1 MLDEESSY
9 LTTFNRPFGRF
20 RFTRLPFGLC
30 VSQDIFQQ
38 KMDFILDKCP
48 GSAVTADYIAVHSP
62 TEEEHDANLRNL
74 MLVAREHGLIFNL
87 DKCVIKQRMITFF
100 GMLFDAEGVH
110 RDPEKVEAFRAIQE
124 PQDTQELQSS
134 LGIATY
140 MASFI
145 PSSSALSE
153 PLRNLFKK
161 GTDFHW
167 SPSHSTA
174 FQKIKQSI
182 CRQVSLTYFDPKKVT
197 ILQADVSLK
206 GLKSA
211 LVQEGKVGA
220 FASRALTDTE
230 KRNANIEREM
240 LAVVVACEKLHS
252 YLFGKRFMLES
263 DLKPLEMIHL
273 KNLTAASL
281 RLQKCYSIQG
291 YDFTIKYKPG
301 TEMLLADPLSRLNP
315 LPNEESFRKYA

>member
-1 MLDEESSY
+1 MFKGSTVFSKLVARHGYWSVVLDEESSY

-38 KMDFILDKCP
+38 QMDFILDKCP
-48 GSAVTADYIAVHSP
+48 GTAVIADYIAVHSP
-62 TEEEHDANLRNL
+62 TEEEHDSNLRNL
-74 MLVAREHGLIFNL
+74 MLVAGEHGFVFNL

-145 PSSSALSE
+145 PSPSALSE

-197 ILQADVSLK
+197 ILQADASLK
-206 GLKSA
+206 GLGSA

-220 FASRALTDTE
+220 FASRALTDTA

-281 RLQKCYSIQG
+281 RLQE
-291 YDFTIKYKPG
+291 T
-301 TEMLLADPLSRLNP
+301 
-315 LPNEESFRKYA
+315 